1 MCSSGRGGW
10 ARVSQPELNL
20 LRDSAR
26 NEGAGSPVLDEVW
39 VEDNLLYQLPGL
51 TGEVPA
57 WSLAA
62 VRAIPLA
69 VSGGWIRGTRGR
81 RILLPC
87 SERVPGIP
95 NRGSFARGPAAA
107 AVQPHPTEQV
117 KASCGCPQVTV
128 RAPSS
133 RLWSLPHELR
143 LLEPWPSGF
152 FGGAGGEAAF

>member
-1 MCSSGRGGW
+1 MLERQNWEGEAWGGKVCSSGRGGW

-26 NEGAGSPVLDEVW
+26 NGGAGSPVLDEVC

-69 VSGGWIRGTRGR
+69 VS
-81 RILLPC
+81 
-87 SERVPGIP
+87 
-95 NRGSFARGPAAA
+95 
-107 AVQPHPTEQV
+107 
-117 KASCGCPQVTV
+117 
-128 RAPSS
+128 
-133 RLWSLPHELR
+133 
-143 LLEPWPSGF
+143 
-152 FGGAGGEAAF
+152 